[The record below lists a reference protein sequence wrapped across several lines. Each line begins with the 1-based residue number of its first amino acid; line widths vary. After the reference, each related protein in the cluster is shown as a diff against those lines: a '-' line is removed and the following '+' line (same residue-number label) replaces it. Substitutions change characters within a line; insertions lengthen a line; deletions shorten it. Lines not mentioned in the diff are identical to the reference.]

1 MVVVM
6 ELACLLFSLPDL
18 LTEEAGGVGVELVGI
33 NKGSLGGTGD
43 GKAPLSE
50 AMEAAKGFMKG
61 APVAADMVANWLIH
75 C

>member
-18 LTEEAGGVGVELVGI
+18 LTEEAGVGVELVGI

>member
-18 LTEEAGGVGVELVGI
+18 LTEEAGGVELVGI

-61 APVAADMVANWLIH
+61 APVAADMVAN
-75 C
+75 

>member
-18 LTEEAGGVGVELVGI
+18 LIEEAGVGVELVGI
-33 NKGSLGGTGD
+33 NKVSLGGTGD

>member
-18 LTEEAGGVGVELVGI
+18 LIEEAGVGVELVGI
-33 NKGSLGGTGD
+33 SKGSLGGTGD